1 MSKKSVFVCS
11 SCGGEHVKW
20 SGRCSYCGKWN
31 TLVEMKVDQ
40 QMKSE
45 AVEEANVV
53 KLSDIKLSKTMRFK
67 TGIEEFDLVLG
78 GGIVPGSAILL
89 GGQPGIGKS
98 TLVWQAAVNFSGCV
112 VYIAGEESPQQIKMR
127 AQRLS
132 GKFDNIL
139 IIDNQDIRSWLNQLK
154 DIKPDLLIID
164 SIQTIIDSSQT
175 GSPGSIIQ
183 IKQTALSIIRKIKE
197 LQIATIFI
205 GHVTKDG
212 EVAGPKTLEH
222 IVDAVFYL
230 EGTRGLQER
239 FLRSQKNRFGPT
251 DEMGVF
257 RLTEKGLV
265 SSADFGRLAPEEKLP
280 FGVARTAVVEG
291 SRVYFIEVQALIQK
305 SQFGF
310 AKRNSVGFDLNRLQM
325 IIAILGKSAKIDLLS
340 SDVFIN
346 IADGYKL
353 KDPVGDMAVSVAIA
367 SAFYNLPAKGIDLF
381 VGEVD
386 LAGRIHLPELAKK
399 IIKTAQKIGYR
410 IPQIET
416 SALKKYFSK

>member
-20 SGRCSYCGKWN
+20 SGRCSYCGRWN